1 MQQQRIKTI
10 RRALVS
16 TLPVFAGYLGLGFG
30 FGVILRTR
38 GYPVWLAPVMAC
50 TMYAGSMQYV
60 AVDLLTGGVSLLTAA
75 VTTLM
80 VNARHLFY
88 GISMIDK
95 YKGASWRRPYL
106 MFALTD
112 ETYSLLC
119 SDTATDNTRFDY
131 YFFVS
136 LFDQCYWIL
145 GCTLGAVAG
154 GFLPF
159 KSDGIDFV
167 LTALFV
173 TIVVDQWKQNRNH
186 LPVLIGMLA
195 ALGSLLIFGSDNM
208 LIPAMLLIALVLTL
222 LRKKEVTPDGD

>member
-1 MQQQRIKTI
+1 MQQDRKATI

-16 TLPVFAGYLGLGFG
+16 TLPVFAGYIGLGFG

-38 GYPVWLAPVMAC
+38 GYPVWLAPLMAC

-60 AVDLLTGGVSLLTAA
+60 AVDLLFGGVSLLTAA

-88 GISMIDK
+88 GVSMIDK
-95 YKGASWRRPYL
+95 YKGAGWRKPYL

-119 SDTATDNTRFDY
+119 SDTTTDPSRYNY

-136 LFDQCYWIL
+136 LFDQCYWIM
-145 GCTLGAVAG
+145 GCTLGAAVG
-154 GFLPF
+154 GVLPF
-159 KSDGIDFV
+159 PTKGIDFV

-173 TIVVDQWKQNRNH
+173 TIVVDQWRANRDH
-186 LPVLIGMLA
+186 LPVLIGAAAA
-195 ALGSLLIFGSDNM
+195 ALSLLLFGSDNM
-208 LIPAMLLIALVLTL
+208 LIPAMLFIAVVLTL
-222 LRKKEVTPDGD
+222 MRKREVPTDG

>member
-1 MQQQRIKTI
+1 MQQDRKATI

-16 TLPVFAGYLGLGFG
+16 TLPVFAGYIGLGFG

-38 GYPVWLAPVMAC
+38 GYPVWLAPLMAC

-60 AVDLLTGGVSLLTAA
+60 AVDLLFGGVSLLTAA

-88 GISMIDK
+88 GISMIEK
-95 YKGASWRRPYL
+95 YKGAGWREPYL

-119 SDTATDNTRFDY
+119 SDTTTDPSRYNY

-136 LFDQCYWIL
+136 LFDQCYWIM
-145 GCTLGAVAG
+145 GCTLGAAVG
-154 GFLPF
+154 GVLPF
-159 KSDGIDFV
+159 PTKGIDFV

-173 TIVVDQWKQNRNH
+173 TIVVDQWRANRDH
-186 LPVLIGMLA
+186 LPVLIGAAAA
-195 ALGSLLIFGSDNM
+195 ALSLLLFGSDNM
-208 LIPAMLLIALVLTL
+208 LIPAMLLIAVVLTL
-222 LRKKEVTPDGD
+222 MRKREVPADG

>member
-1 MQQQRIKTI
+1 MQQDRKATI

-16 TLPVFAGYLGLGFG
+16 TLPVFAGYIGLGFG

-38 GYPVWLAPVMAC
+38 GYPVWLAPLMAC

-60 AVDLLTGGVSLLTAA
+60 AVDLLFGGVSLLTAA

-88 GISMIDK
+88 GVSMIDK
-95 YKGASWRRPYL
+95 YKGAGWRKPYL

-119 SDTATDNTRFDY
+119 SDTTTDPSRYNY

-136 LFDQCYWIL
+136 LFDQCYWIM
-145 GCTLGAVAG
+145 GCTLGAAVG
-154 GFLPF
+154 GVLPF
-159 KSDGIDFV
+159 PTKGIDFV

-173 TIVVDQWKQNRNH
+173 TIVVDQWRANRDH
-186 LPVLIGMLA
+186 LPVLIGAAAA
-195 ALGSLLIFGSDNM
+195 ALSLLLFGSDNM
-208 LIPAMLLIALVLTL
+208 LIPAMLLIAVVLTL
-222 LRKKEVTPDGD
+222 MRKREVPADG

>member
-1 MQQQRIKTI
+1 
-10 RRALVS
+10 
-16 TLPVFAGYLGLGFG
+16 
-30 FGVILRTR
+30 
-38 GYPVWLAPVMAC
+38 
-50 TMYAGSMQYV
+50 
-60 AVDLLTGGVSLLTAA
+60 
-75 VTTLM
+75 M

-173 TIVVDQWKQNRNH
+173 TIVVDQWKQNSNH

>member
-1 MQQQRIKTI
+1 MQQDRKATV

-16 TLPVFAGYLGLGFG
+16 TLPVFAGYIGLGFG

-38 GYPVWLAPVMAC
+38 GYPVWLAPLMAC

-60 AVDLLTGGVSLLTAA
+60 AVDLLFGGVSLLTAA

-88 GISMIDK
+88 GVSMIDK
-95 YKGASWRRPYL
+95 YKGAGWRKPYL

-119 SDTATDNTRFDY
+119 SDTTTDPSRYNY

-136 LFDQCYWIL
+136 LFDQCYWIM
-145 GCTLGAVAG
+145 GCTLGAAVG
-154 GFLPF
+154 GVLPF
-159 KSDGIDFV
+159 PTKGIDFV

-173 TIVVDQWKQNRNH
+173 TIVVDQWRANRDH
-186 LPVLIGMLA
+186 LPVLIGAAAA
-195 ALGSLLIFGSDNM
+195 ALSLLLFGSDNM
-208 LIPAMLLIALVLTL
+208 LIPAMLLIAVVLTL
-222 LRKKEVTPDGD
+222 MRKREVPADG

>member
-1 MQQQRIKTI
+1 MRREHKATI

-16 TLPVFAGYLGLGFG
+16 TLPVFAGYIGLGFG

-38 GYPVWLAPVMAC
+38 GYPIWLAPLMAC

-60 AVDLLTGGVSLLTAA
+60 AVDLLFGGVSLLTAA

-88 GISMIDK
+88 GISMIEK
-95 YKGASWRRPYL
+95 YKGAGWRKPYL

-119 SDTATDNTRFDY
+119 SDTTTDPSRYNY

-136 LFDQCYWIL
+136 LFDQCYWIM
-145 GCTLGAVAG
+145 GCTLGAAVG
-154 GFLPF
+154 GVLPF
-159 KSDGIDFV
+159 PTKGIDFV

-173 TIVVDQWKQNRNH
+173 TIVVDQWRANRDH
-186 LPVLIGMLA
+186 LPVLIGAAAA
-195 ALGSLLIFGSDNM
+195 ALSLLLFGSDNM
-208 LIPAMLLIALVLTL
+208 LIPAMLLIAVVLTL
-222 LRKKEVTPDGD
+222 MRKREVPTDG

>member
-1 MQQQRIKTI
+1 MQQDRKATI

-16 TLPVFAGYLGLGFG
+16 TLPVFAGYIGLGFG

-38 GYPVWLAPVMAC
+38 GYPVWLAPLMAC

-60 AVDLLTGGVSLLTAA
+60 AVDLLFGGVSLLTAA

-88 GISMIDK
+88 GVSMIDK
-95 YKGASWRRPYL
+95 YKGAGWRKPYL

-119 SDTATDNTRFDY
+119 SDTTTDPSRYNY

-136 LFDQCYWIL
+136 LFDQCYWIM
-145 GCTLGAVAG
+145 GGTLGAAVG
-154 GFLPF
+154 GVLPF
-159 KSDGIDFV
+159 PTKGIDFV

-173 TIVVDQWKQNRNH
+173 TIVVDQWRANRDH
-186 LPVLIGMLA
+186 LPVLIGAAAA
-195 ALGSLLIFGSDNM
+195 ALSLLLFGSDNM
-208 LIPAMLLIALVLTL
+208 LIPAMLLIAVVLTL
-222 LRKKEVTPDGD
+222 MRKREVPADG